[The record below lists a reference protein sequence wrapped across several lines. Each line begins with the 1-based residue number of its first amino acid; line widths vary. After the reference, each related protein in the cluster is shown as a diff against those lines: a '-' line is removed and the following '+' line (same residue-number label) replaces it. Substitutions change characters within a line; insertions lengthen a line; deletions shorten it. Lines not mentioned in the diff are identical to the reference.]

1 MKSAKLLCIGCA
13 FAGAAS
19 VAQAQTP
26 AALYSF
32 EDVYRMALAGPVA
45 QAPGAFALAAPSD
58 SVVRVAPVADTTVR
72 AAEVEEAPVTELHF
86 TVDPL
91 PGPQVW
97 LLLLAG
103 IAAAGWV
110 AHRRLAQL

>member
-1 MKSAKLLCIGCA
+1 MKSAKLFCIGCA
-13 FAGAAS
+13 LAGAATL
-19 VAQAQTP
+19 AQAQTP

-32 EDVYRMALAGPVA
+32 EDVYRLALAGPVT
-45 QAPGAFALAAPSD
+45 QAPGAPTLAASSD
-58 SVVRVAPVADTTVR
+58 GAVRVAAVQVSS
-72 AAEVEEAPVTELHF
+72 VEEAPAAELHF

-91 PGPQVW
+91 PGPQGW